1 MKLLTALVT
10 AVLLFPVAGALAVDD
25 IKEIPACQY
34 CGMDRDQFGQTRM
47 LIEYEGG
54 SKIGVCSIHDAA
66 VDLAQSISKTIS
78 RIMTADYNSRK
89 LIDAEKAA
97 WVLGGDIP
105 GVMAKKSRVAFG
117 DKSDALAFQKEHGGD
132 IADFDQAIDDT
143 YGEMWNDIKMIREKR
158 AKMKKMKGMKGGH

>member
-1 MKLLTALVT
+1 MKFLTAIVT
-10 AVLLFPVAGALAVDD
+10 AVLLLPATGTLAADD

-54 SKIGVCSIHDAA
+54 SKIGVCSIHDAG

-78 RIMTADYNSRK
+78 AIWTADYNSRK
-89 LIDAEKAA
+89 LIDAEKAT
-97 WVLGGDIP
+97 WVIGGDIP
-105 GVMAKKSRVAFG
+105 GVMSKKSRVAFS
-117 DKSDALAFQKEHGGD
+117 DKKAALAFQKEHGGD

-143 YGEMWNDIKMIREKR
+143 YDETWNDIKMIREKR
-158 AKMKKMKGMKGGH
+158 AKMKKMKGVKGMH